1 MCVFMYVLHLKALSS
16 ILTYTCTLKHVY
28 TLTHIHAYAHMH
40 THTHTHAYTHTCT
53 HMWTHGHIQPNSWG
67 DIERKVWFRPTDL
80 WVCYALI
87 LRCFLSRIFIHI
99 CHASFMRSTTHAY
112 VLRLT
117 HVSALILRR
126 YISYAFIRIGHDLFV
141 YAIPHS
147 CAPWRTH
154 VCYDS
159 LMCLLWSWDVI
170 FHIYLF
176 V

>member
-1 MCVFMYVLHLKALSS
+1 MCVFMYVLQLERYRAYSHTRVHSN
-16 ILTYTCTLKHVY
+16 TY
-28 TLTHIHAYAHMH
+28 THIHTYMH
-40 THTHTHAYTHTCT
+40 THTYTHIHTHAYTHTCT
-53 HMWTHGHIQPNSWG
+53 HTWTHGHIQPNSWG
-67 DIERKVWFRPTDL
+67 DIERKVWFQPTDL

-87 LRCFLSRIFIHI
+87 LRCFLSRVFIHI
-99 CHASFMRSTTHAY
+99 CHASFMRSITQAC
-112 VLRLT
+112 VLPLT
-117 HVSALILRR
+117 HLSALISRR
-126 YISYAFIRIGHDLFV
+126 DISYKFIRIGRDLFV

-159 LMCLLWSWDVI
+159 LMCLLWSQDVT